1 MALFMEPP
9 QSQAVAAKPQRTQPE
24 EFESPGQT
32 KLTNVHVPFI
42 PANQSLP
49 EITVKGLILGIIL
62 AVLLGA
68 ANTYLGLKA
77 GLTVAAS
84 IPAAVMSLAVLR
96 LFRKHN
102 ILENNMV
109 QTIASAG
116 TSVASGAIFTIPAL
130 ILMGYWKELHYWDT
144 TFIIIVGGLM
154 GVLFSVPIRRALIV
168 EENLPFPEGL
178 ATGEVLKA
186 GETGGTGVGA
196 LFLGG
201 GLGAVFK
208 VVGSGFRMWRDEPTW
223 TVRMGGETV
232 AGFGFNPQP
241 ALVGVGLIIGLP
253 IAILV
258 FLGGAL
264 GWFVGVP
271 LYSWLAHDGHQLFL
285 TLQQATLDAFH
296 KKGVNPSPT
305 QLDNATY
312 DDWPGYIWSKRIRY
326 VGVGAMLVGGLWSL
340 VKLRKP
346 LTRAISQGVRSTRT
360 STGAPADVPR
370 TERDLPF
377 SLVGMGSIVMAIP
390 MAVLFYLL
398 TNRIDVALVTGL
410 IMVVTGFLFSAVG
423 GYMAGIVGS
432 SNSPI
437 SGVTILALLAACLA
451 LLVLGVTD
459 SIGPP
464 IAVMV
469 AAVIAVA
476 GSISGDN
483 LQDLKAGHMLGS
495 TPRKQQ
501 LMIIVGAVAS
511 AFFIAPVI
519 QTLINGENVAAD
531 ALPADRLGTIAAP
544 QANLMSAL
552 SNGIFSPDGF
562 NPGQKWMMAAGAALA
577 VVLIITDRLLKKAGS
592 KWGTPVMPV
601 AVGIY
606 LPLGTSVPIFVGGLA
621 AWAIERYYNRNLAA
635 AGTSLRGRWHALRE
649 MGGRLAILFGS
660 GLIAG
665 EAILGIATA
674 FLAAQ
679 GLTLGF
685 SGKEAFD
692 VVGLG
697 IIFIFVGIAYIV
709 AIRPGRLH
717 LAAPETPDVPPP
729 PKPKM

>member
-1 MALFMEPP
+1 MASL
-9 QSQAVAAKPQRTQPE
+9 QSPCVAARPKRTEPEQFDAPQAA
-24 EFESPGQT
+24 
-32 KLTNVHVPFI
+32 KLTQVHI
-42 PANQSLP
+42 PYIRADQSLP
-49 EITVKGLILGIIL
+49 EITIKGVILGILL

-84 IPAAVMSLAVLR
+84 IPAAVMSLAVLK

-130 ILMGYWKELHYWDT
+130 ILMGYWKRLEYWDT
-144 TFIIIVGGLM
+144 TFIIIIGGLM

-186 GETGGTGVGA
+186 GEKGGTGVGA

-201 GLGAVFK
+201 GLGAVYKIF
-208 VVGSGFRMWRDEPTW
+208 GGGFRLWKEDPTW
-223 TVRMGGETV
+223 TTRFGGETV
-232 AGFGFNPQP
+232 AGSGFNLQP
-241 ALVGVGLIIGLP
+241 ALLGVGLIIGLP

-264 GWFVGVP
+264 GWFVGIP
-271 LYSWLAHDGHQLFL
+271 LYTWLGSDLHNAAAGRII
-285 TLQQATLDAFH
+285 
-296 KKGVNPSPT
+296 KGVPT
-305 QLDNATY
+305 SMFDMAGGFEDL
-312 DDWPGYIWSKRIRY
+312 PGVIWSERIRY

-340 VKLRKP
+340 IKLRKP
-346 LTRAISQGVRSTRT
+346 LTRAVMQGIRSTR
-360 STGAPADVPR
+360 SSSVDADVPR
-370 TERDLPF
+370 TEQDLPF
-377 SLVGMGSIVMAIP
+377 SLVGIGSLVLAVP
-390 MAVLFYLL
+390 MAVLFFVL
-398 TNRIDVALVTGL
+398 TKRIDVALVTGL

-432 SNSPI
+432 SNTPI

-451 LLVLGVTD
+451 LLALGVTQE
-459 SIGPP
+459 IGPP

-469 AAVIAVA
+469 AGIIAVA

-501 LMIIVGAVAS
+501 LMIILGAVAS

-519 QTLINGENVAAD
+519 QILIDGAGATPD
-531 ALPADRLGTIAAP
+531 APLGSIKAP
-544 QANLMSAL
+544 QANLMNAL
-552 SNGIFSPDGF
+552 STGIFSPAGF
-562 NPGQKWMMAAGAALA
+562 KEGQLWMMLAGAILA
-577 VVLIITDRLLKKAGS
+577 VVLIFTDKLLKMAGS
-592 KWGTPVMPV
+592 KYGTPVMPV

-606 LPLGTSVPIFVGGLA
+606 LPVGTSVPIFAGGVA
-621 AWAIERYYNRNLAA
+621 AWAIERYYHRKAPILGTLKERWAA
-635 AGTSLRGRWHALRE
+635 VQE
-649 MGGRLAILFGS
+649 MGGRVAILFGS

-674 FLAAQ
+674 FMAAQ
-679 GLTLGF
+679 GLTLGYD
-685 SGKEAFD
+685 GKEAFNL
-692 VVGLG
+692 VGLG
-697 IIFIFVGIAYIV
+697 VLLVFVVV
-709 AIRPGRLH
+709 AWYVAVRPGMQ
-717 LAAPETPDVPPP
+717 AKAG
-729 PKPKM
+729 KQ

>member
-1 MALFMEPP
+1 M
-9 QSQAVAAKPQRTQPE
+9 AAKPPKTEPE
-24 EFESPGQT
+24 QFESPGHAT
-32 KLTNVHVPFI
+32 LKNVHTPYI
-42 PANQSLP
+42 PANVNLP
-49 EITVKGLILGIIL
+49 EITIKGIVLGIVL

-130 ILMGYWKELHYWDT
+130 ILLGYWEELHYWDT
-144 TFIIIVGGLM
+144 TFIIIIGGLM

-186 GETGGTGVGA
+186 GEKGGTGVGA

-201 GLGAVFK
+201 ALGAFHK
-208 VVGSGFRMWRDEPTW
+208 ILGGGFRLWNNEPTW
-223 TVRMGGETV
+223 TARLGGNTV
-232 AGFGFNPQP
+232 AGLGFNPQP

-258 FLGGAL
+258 FLGGVL
-264 GWFVGVP
+264 GWFVGIP
-271 LYSWLAHDGHQLFL
+271 LYSALAHDAGTIFETVRQGAIDTFAKHHI
-285 TLQQATLDAFH
+285 TPTGQQIDDATF
-296 KKGVNPSPT
+296 
-305 QLDNATY
+305 
-312 DDWPGYIWSKRIRY
+312 DDLPGYIWSKRIRY

-346 LTRAISQGVRSTRT
+346 LSRAVMQGIRSTR
-360 STGAPADVPR
+360 GPAGVDAAVPR

-377 SLVGMGSIVMAIP
+377 SLVGMGSVILAIP

-398 TNRIDVALVTGL
+398 TSRIEVALVTGL
-410 IMVVTGFLFSAVG
+410 IMLVTGFLFSAVG

-451 LLVLGVTD
+451 LLTMGVSQ

-469 AAVIAVA
+469 AGVIAVA

-483 LQDLKAGHMLGS
+483 LQDLKAGHMLGA

-501 LMIIVGAVAS
+501 LMIILGAVAS

-519 QTLINGENVAAD
+519 QTLINGEHVAAS
-531 ALPADRLGTIAAP
+531 AAAADRLGTIQAP
-544 QANLMSAL
+544 QANLMAAL

-562 NPGQKWMMAAGAALA
+562 NMGQRWMMVAGAALA

-606 LPLGTSVPIFVGGLA
+606 LPVGTSVPIFVGGVA
-621 AWAIERYYNRNLAA
+621 AWLIERFYNRRLSLGGN
-635 AGTSLRGRWHALRE
+635 SLRERWTELKE

-665 EAILGIATA
+665 EAILGIITA
-674 FLAAQ
+674 YLAAQ
-679 GLTLGF
+679 GYTLGYD
-685 SGKEAFD
+685 GKEAYEWLGLALLGAFT
-692 VVGLG
+692 VVGWY
-697 IIFIFVGIAYIV
+697 VS
-709 AIRPGRLH
+709 IRPGLRG
-717 LAAPETPDVPPP
+717 ASVPSTPDVPPP
-729 PKPKM
+729 PRPRM